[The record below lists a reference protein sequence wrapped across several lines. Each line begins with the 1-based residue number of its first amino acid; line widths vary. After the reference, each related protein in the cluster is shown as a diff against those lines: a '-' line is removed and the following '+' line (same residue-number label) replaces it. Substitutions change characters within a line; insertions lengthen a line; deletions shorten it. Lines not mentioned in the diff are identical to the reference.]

1 MATFGISSVKQ
12 NISTIPEIG
21 NFTKILF
28 YLRNND
34 VNWNYFNYFKEITT
48 LSDEITSNWL
58 NINSKTLRAYRKPES
73 TSKDNVK
80 EHLVLIIALYQ
91 HGIDVFEGKENFDS
105 WLISE
110 NYYFDRKAPMDF
122 LDTITGI
129 KFIDDR
135 LTKLQEFQIGG
146 IKRMSL

>member
-135 LTKLQEFQIGG
+135 LTAIEFGDTV
-146 IKRMSL
+146 

>member
-80 EHLVLIIALYQ
+80 EHLVLLIALYQ
-91 HGIDVFEGKENFDS
+91 HGIDVFDGKENFDS

-110 NYYFDRKAPMDF
+110 NYYLDRKAPMDF

-135 LTKLQEFQIGG
+135 LTAIEFGDTV
-146 IKRMSL
+146 

>member
-1 MATFGISSVKQ
+1 MATLGSSSVKQ
-12 NISTIPEIG
+12 NIPAIPEIG

-73 TSKDNVK
+73 VSKDNIK
-80 EHLVLIIALYQ
+80 EHLVLLIALYQ
-91 HGIDVFEGKENFDS
+91 HGNEVFEGKENFDG

-135 LTKLQEFQIGG
+135 LTSIEFGDTV
-146 IKRMSL
+146 

>member
-34 VNWNYFNYFKEITT
+34 VNWDYFNYFKEITT

-58 NINSKTLRAYRKPES
+58 NINPKTLRAYRKPES

-80 EHLVLIIALYQ
+80 EHLVLLIALYQ

-135 LTKLQEFQIGG
+135 LTAIEFGDTV
-146 IKRMSL
+146 

>member
-48 LSDEITSNWL
+48 LSDEITSSWL

-80 EHLVLIIALYQ
+80 EHLVLLIALYQ
-91 HGIDVFEGKENFDS
+91 HGIDVFDGKENFDS

-135 LTKLQEFQIGG
+135 LTAIEFGDTV
-146 IKRMSL
+146 

>member
-80 EHLVLIIALYQ
+80 EHLVLLIALYQ

-135 LTKLQEFQIGG
+135 LTAIEFGDTV
-146 IKRMSL
+146 

>member
-1 MATFGISSVKQ
+1 MHITQ
-12 NISTIPEIG
+12 YT
-21 NFTKILF
+21 
-28 YLRNND
+28 
-34 VNWNYFNYFKEITT
+34 NWNYFNYFKEITT

-58 NINSKTLRAYRKPES
+58 NINSKTLRAYRKPQS

-80 EHLVLIIALYQ
+80 EHLVLLIALYQ
-91 HGIDVFEGKENFDS
+91 HGLDVFDGKENFDS

-110 NYYFDRKAPMDF
+110 NFYFDRKAPMDF

-135 LTKLQEFQIGG
+135 LTAIEFGDTV
-146 IKRMSL
+146 

>member
-80 EHLVLIIALYQ
+80 EHLVLLIALYQ
-91 HGIDVFEGKENFDS
+91 HGIDVFDGKENFDS

-135 LTKLQEFQIGG
+135 LTAIEFGDTV
-146 IKRMSL
+146 

>member
-73 TSKDNVK
+73 TSKDNIK
-80 EHLVLIIALYQ
+80 EHLVLLIALYQ

-135 LTKLQEFQIGG
+135 LTAIEFGDTV
-146 IKRMSL
+146 

>member
-1 MATFGISSVKQ
+1 MATFGISSAKQ

-58 NINSKTLRAYRKPES
+58 NINPKTLRAYRKPQS
-73 TSKDNVK
+73 TSKDNIK
-80 EHLVLIIALYQ
+80 EHLVLLIALYQ
-91 HGIDVFEGKENFDS
+91 HGIDVFDEKENFDS

-135 LTKLQEFQIGG
+135 LTAIEFGDTV
-146 IKRMSL
+146 

>member
-91 HGIDVFEGKENFDS
+91 HGIDVFDGKENFDS

-135 LTKLQEFQIGG
+135 LTAIEFGDTV
-146 IKRMSL
+146 